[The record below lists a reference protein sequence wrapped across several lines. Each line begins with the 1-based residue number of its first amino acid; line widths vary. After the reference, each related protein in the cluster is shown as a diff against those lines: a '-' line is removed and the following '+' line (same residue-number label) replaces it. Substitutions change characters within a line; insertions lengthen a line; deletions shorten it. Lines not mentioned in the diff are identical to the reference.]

1 MNALDNENLI
11 FKGFFLFLNYNPIIT
26 GKNCIVLCKKE
37 CYTLK
42 IRRQDMETLKNMKN
56 ALDYIED
63 NLSSEL
69 EYSKIAQAALCSQ
82 YHFQRMFSFITGIPL
97 SEYIRRR
104 RLTLAGFDL
113 QNTNEKVIEIA
124 VKYGYNSP
132 DAFTR
137 AFQNLHGVTPS
148 KAREEGITLKAYPRI
163 VFSLSLKGVKE
174 MNYRIEK
181 KPPFIVTGVKQRL
194 SYLENLG
201 EKVGQMWQTLPQET
215 FKQLAGLSEADPPEM
230 LGVYNNM
237 YEDSTTDYYI
247 AVKTTKEIQENLEN
261 LQIPELTWA
270 VFEITGPLPTAMSD
284 IWGRIFT
291 EWFPTM
297 DYEHAEAPE
306 IEWYSA
312 GDIEAFDYKSEIWI
326 PIIRKNK
333 GK

>member
-1 MNALDNENLI
+1 MDS
-11 FKGFFLFLNYNPIIT
+11 
-26 GKNCIVLCKKE
+26 
-37 CYTLK
+37 
-42 IRRQDMETLKNMKN
+42 LKNMKN

-63 NLSSEL
+63 NLSKEI

-82 YHFQRMFSFITGIPL
+82 YHFQRMFSFLTGIPL

-113 QNTNEKVIEIA
+113 QNSSEKIIEIA
-124 VKYGYNSP
+124 MRYGYNSP

-137 AFQNLHGVTPS
+137 AFQNIHGITPS
-148 KAREEGITLKAYPRI
+148 KAREEGVSLKAYPRI
-163 VFSLSLKGVKE
+163 VFSLSLKGVTE

-181 KPPFIVTGVKQRL
+181 KEPFIITGVKQRL

-201 EKVGQMWQTLPQET
+201 EKIDQMWRGLSQET
-215 FKQLAGLSEADPPEM
+215 YKQLAGLADTGHPEM
-230 LGVYNNM
+230 LGVYSNM

-247 AVKTTKEIQENLEN
+247 AVRTTSEIPENLEK
-261 LQIPELTWA
+261 LEIPELTWA
-270 VFEITGPLPTAMSD
+270 VFEITGALPTAMAE

-312 GDIEAFDYKSEIWI
+312 GDMGAFDYKSEIWI